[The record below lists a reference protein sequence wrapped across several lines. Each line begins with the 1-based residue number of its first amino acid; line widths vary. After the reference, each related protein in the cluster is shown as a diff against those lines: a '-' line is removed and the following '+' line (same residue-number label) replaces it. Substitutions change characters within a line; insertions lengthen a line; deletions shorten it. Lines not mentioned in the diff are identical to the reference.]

1 MSDLHTIV
9 TDRTSGTY
17 RCTDEQRAAAR
28 RYLERHGAL
37 DLAEMLGVDK

>member
-17 RCTDEQRAAAR
+17 RCTDEQRAAA
-28 RYLERHGAL
+28 L
-37 DLAEMLGVDK
+37 DLAEMLEVDK